1 MCLSKNIGKKKIIN
15 EQNDKEI
22 ITFPTN
28 QISYVFFHQN
38 VGVSAMTGE
47 GIPQFFDLVQE
58 GVVEYE
64 KQVFEEGSLVKN
76 LIPSQISDISN

>member
-1 MCLSKNIGKKKIIN
+1 MPFQ
-15 EQNDKEI
+15 EQNEKEI
-22 ITFPTN
+22 TN
-28 QISYVFFHQN
+28 FSPNLIPYGFYHQN

-64 KQVFEEGSLVKN
+64 K
-76 LIPSQISDISN
+76 